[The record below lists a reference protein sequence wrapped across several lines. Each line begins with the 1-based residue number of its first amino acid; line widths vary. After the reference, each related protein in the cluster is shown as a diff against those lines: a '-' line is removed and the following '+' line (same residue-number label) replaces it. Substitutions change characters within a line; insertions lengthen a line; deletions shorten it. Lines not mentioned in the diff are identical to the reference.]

1 MINPSIYSSLSLF
14 INLWNLS
21 VCITTLVVDCWF
33 DTLTRSDFIINQKRW
48 FTGAREY
55 LGNFTTFGANKPC
68 KISKIGF
75 ICLLTDLYFSKSE
88 FSKKSIAQI
97 FVQILNL
104 NKRLSLALTF
114 LLPQINKSPYGP
126 WVAVR
131 VFHILYISMW
141 NLWYSFSAFLEFQPN
156 G

>member
-1 MINPSIYSSLSLF
+1 MINPSIYLSLSLYQS
-14 INLWNLS
+14 LKS
-21 VCITTLVVDCWF
+21 
-33 DTLTRSDFIINQKRW
+33 
-48 FTGAREY
+48 
-55 LGNFTTFGANKPC
+55 
-68 KISKIGF
+68 
-75 ICLLTDLYFSKSE
+75 ICLYYYFGCRLLIWYSDQIWLHYKPKKMIHWSQRV
-88 FSKKSIAQI
+88 FGQFHHIRSQRAMQNFKNRFYLLVYWPIFLKIWIFQKSIAQI

-131 VFHILYISMW
+131 VFHILYISIW
-141 NLWYSFSAFLEFQPN
+141 NLWYSFSSFLEFQPN